1 MQLVQ
6 VRDVQGG
13 AVRVGARRLQ
23 LLELSVEL
31 FCCCCQ
37 RSSCCGIVVAV
48 GGGGGDGGGFAEPRC
63 EQHVRVEPAQ
73 RLAQEVVEAVRAAER
88 LDEAGESRVE
98 RVVAGL
104 AAGAE
109 GGGGG
114 WVLFEVGGVGWGGG
128 FEEAAEGFEEEVRRG
143 GLCGLSSVFEGL
155 DEVLGAG
162 VADVRGLVQRGQG
175 GPDGGPA
182 AGEGLFDEG
191 VEDGE
196 FVEEEG
202 FGGEEVLVDGVEF
215 GVGGGGG
222 VEGGGGGGAEAFD

>member
-6 VRDVQGG
+6 VGDVQGG
-13 AVRVGARRLQ
+13 AVRVGARHLE
-23 LLELSVEL
+23 LLEL
-31 FCCCCQ
+31 FFDCCC
-37 RSSCCGIVVAV
+37 RRHHGIVVAAAI
-48 GGGGGDGGGFAEPRC
+48 GAGDGDKGLPQPRRDS
-63 EQHVRVEPAQ
+63 HVRVEPAQ

-88 LDEAGESRVE
+88 LDEGGESRVV

-114 WVLFEVGGVGWGGG
+114 RVLFKVGGVGRGGG
-128 FEEAAEGFEEEVRRG
+128 SEPAAEGFEEEVRRG
-143 GLCGLSSVFEGL
+143 GLCGLSSVFQGF

-162 VADVRGLVQRGQG
+162 VADERGLVQRWQG

-196 FVEEEG
+196 FVEVEG
-202 FGGEEVLVDGVEF
+202 FGGGEVLVDGVEF
-215 GVGGGGG
+215 GVGGGRGG
-222 VEGGGGGGAEAFD
+222 VEGGGGGGAEALD